1 MLVFSCPY
9 VTAVGATKVYPG
21 KSVFDP
27 ESAVY
32 DPDIDY
38 ASGGGFS
45 NVYDRPKYQNDAV
58 EK

>member
-1 MLVFSCPY
+1 
-9 VTAVGATKVYPG
+9 VGATKVYPG
-21 KSVFDP
+21 KSIFDP

-32 DPDIDY
+32 DPNIDY

-58 EK
+58 EKYA